1 MEWPFSCPEVS
12 GMNAELDCVVEER
25 ESNQGQGPK
34 QLSVEWTESEWFR
47 IYLQLARKEQ
57 QSDSN

>member
-1 MEWPFSCPEVS
+1 
-12 GMNAELDCVVEER
+12 MNAELDCVVEER
-25 ESNQGQGPK
+25 ESNQAQGAK
-34 QLSVEWTESEWFR
+34 QLKVEWTESEWFR

>member
-1 MEWPFSCPEVS
+1 MEWPFSCPEAIS
-12 GMNAELDCVVEER
+12 MNAELDCVVGER

-34 QLSVEWTESEWFR
+34 QLNVEWTESEWFR